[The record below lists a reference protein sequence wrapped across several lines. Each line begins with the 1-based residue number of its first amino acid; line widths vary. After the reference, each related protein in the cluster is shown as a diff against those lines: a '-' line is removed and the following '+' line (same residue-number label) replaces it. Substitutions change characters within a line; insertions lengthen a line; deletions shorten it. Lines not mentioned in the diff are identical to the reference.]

1 MTESQAIFPEANVDR
16 IDHHCDM
23 NLIKHVVSGL
33 CTSLLL
39 SLNCDSAAAVVFA
52 SQDHPDWKQVTGN
65 PQVAVLNTLGCV
77 PCNFAEV

>member
-1 MTESQAIFPEANVDR
+1 MISPEADIGR
-16 IDHHCDM
+16 IGHHGDM
-23 NLIKHVVSGL
+23 NSIKHVVSGL

-39 SLNCDSAAAVVFA
+39 SLNCDRAAAVVFT